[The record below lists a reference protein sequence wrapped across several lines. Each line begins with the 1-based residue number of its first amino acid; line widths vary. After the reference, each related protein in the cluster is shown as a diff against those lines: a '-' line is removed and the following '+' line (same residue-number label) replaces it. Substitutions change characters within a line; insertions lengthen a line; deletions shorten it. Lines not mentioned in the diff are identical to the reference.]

1 MVTIVASAVS
11 LITLAVQAAESPA
24 VAQVYADG
32 KNIITALF
40 KAGLIDVQT
49 QNALMGWCDAHMN
62 ATLAGQEPPEFVV
75 S

>member
-1 MVTIVASAVS
+1 MDVVSSTVS

-24 VAQVYADG
+24 VQQVYTDG

-40 KAGLIDVQT
+40 AGGQISVAQ
-49 QNALMGWCDAHMN
+49 QNALMAWSDSHMA
-62 ATLAGQEPPEFVV
+62 ATLGGTVPPEFVV